1 MSFDSLPSNPLVD
14 PIITLLTW
22 LHDIAVGWPLPDAI
36 SPWAIALILVALLV
50 KLVTYP
56 LNATQMRSM
65 RAMQELQPQLKEL
78 QEKYKGNREEMAAK
92 QMELYKEHGVS
103 PFGGCLPLLIQL
115 PILFGLFRAIQIL
128 GDDGTMA
135 GERFFWVPDLSLC
148 EPSPLCPDSPDGM
161 VLGFMAIPILV
172 ITMAA
177 TQFLYQRFM
186 TPPSTDPQQQA
197 MQSVFK
203 WMPLFF
209 AFLFARF
216 SAGLVL
222 YYTTFNIANLGQ
234 QAIMRRGDRKKDDE
248 SETEDDARGSKKTR
262 AKETQETS
270 KNEQGRKRRK

>member
-1 MSFDSLPSNPLVD
+1 MNLPSNPLV
-14 PIITLLTW
+14 PLLVALLTW
-22 LHDIAVGWPLPDAI
+22 LHDHAADLPLPDAL

-78 QEKYKGNREEMAAK
+78 QEKYKGKREELAAK

-103 PFGGCLPLLIQL
+103 PFGGCLPLIIQL
-115 PILFGLFRAIQIL
+115 PILFGLFRAIQQL
-128 GDDGTMA
+128 GDNGSMA
-135 GERFFWVPDLSLC
+135 GERFFWVPDLAQC
-148 EPSPLCPDSPDGM
+148 EPSPLCADGPEGM

-234 QAIMRRGDRKKDDE
+234 QAIMRRGDRK
-248 SETEDDARGSKKTR
+248 R
-262 AKETQETS
+262 
-270 KNEQGRKRRK
+270 